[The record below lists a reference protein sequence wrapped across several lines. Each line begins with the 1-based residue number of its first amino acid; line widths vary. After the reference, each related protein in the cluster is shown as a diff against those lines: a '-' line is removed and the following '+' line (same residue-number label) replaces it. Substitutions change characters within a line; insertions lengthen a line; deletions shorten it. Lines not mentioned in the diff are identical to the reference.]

1 MINTSKKLLNAI
13 RHSEL
18 SGDELNGSAHRSI
31 EATQEEII
39 QMVQKVQSK
48 KFFKYDDLY
57 RILSDEDAIEHF
69 KTEPVVTHELHEG
82 ACLRYTEHGTVNI
95 DIDVSDPATKKTIGY
110 NVKSLKVS
118 RE

>member
-1 MINTSKKLLNAI
+1 
-13 RHSEL
+13 
-18 SGDELNGSAHRSI
+18 
-31 EATQEEII
+31 
-39 QMVQKVQSK
+39 MVRKYS
-48 KFFKYDDLY
+48 FKYDDLY